1 MQYLSRAKNQERS
14 GRRNP
19 VPQEQRH
26 RNNLIFVVSV
36 LIEDG
41 LMKGAIIGA
50 IIGIEV
56 GIIGPINT
64 IQNRLREE
72 EIVTINKV
80 RIVQEIQVVAAV
92 QIVVNVVGVVDQL
105 RLEPNQVLFSV

>member
-1 MQYLSRAKNQERS
+1 MQYLSRVKNQERF

-19 VPQEQRH
+19 VPREQRH
-26 RNNLIFVVSV
+26 RNNQIFVVSV
-36 LIEDG
+36 LIGDG
-41 LMKGAIIGA
+41 PMKGAIIGA

-64 IQNRLREE
+64 IPNRLREE

-80 RIVQEIQVVAAV
+80 RIDQEIQVVAVV

>member
-1 MQYLSRAKNQERS
+1 MQYLSQAKNQERS

-36 LIEDG
+36 LIGDG
-41 LMKGAIIGA
+41 LMKGAIIGG
-50 IIGIEV
+50 IIGIGG

-64 IQNRLREE
+64 ILNRFIEE

-80 RIVQEIQVVAAV
+80 RIDQEMQVAVVV

-105 RLEPNQVLFSV
+105 RLEANQVLFSV